1 MNIMKLLIDKYDKIK
16 FLLVGSLN
24 EKNKFYNLLIKDINE
39 DLIIDLFGY
48 NLTLTSAYMKKSD
61 FFIGNDS
68 GLMHLA
74 VASKLRVISL
84 FGPTNNMVYG
94 PFGDKNVVIR
104 TEETYD
110 YFKSIKIDEN
120 KSYMSSIKSE
130 IVFKQCDK
138 IINDK
143 FN

>member
-1 MNIMKLLIDKYDKIK
+1 
-16 FLLVGSLN
+16 
-24 EKNKFYNLLIKDINE
+24 
-39 DLIIDLFGY
+39 
-48 NLTLTSAYMKKSD
+48 MKKSD
-61 FFIGNDS
+61 IFIGNDS

-84 FGPTNNMVYG
+84 FGPTNNTVYG
-94 PFGDKNVVIR
+94 PIGDKNVVIR

-120 KSYMSSIKSE
+120 KSYMSSIKPE
-130 IVFKQCDK
+130 IVFKECEK
-138 IINDK
+138 IINDN

>member
-1 MNIMKLLIDKYDKIK
+1 MKLLIDKYDKIK
-16 FLLVGSLN
+16 FILVGSQK
-24 EKNKFYNLLIKDINE
+24 EKNKFYNLLIKGINK
-39 DLIIDLFGY
+39 DLVIDLFGY

-61 FFIGNDS
+61 IFIGNDS

-84 FGPTNNMVYG
+84 FGPTNNTVYG

-110 YFKSIKIDEN
+110 YFRSIKIDEN
-120 KSYMSSIKSE
+120 KSYMSSIKPE
-130 IVFKQCDK
+130 IVFKQCEK
-138 IINDK
+138 IINDN

>member
-1 MNIMKLLIDKYDKIK
+1 MKLWNYLIDKYDKIK
-16 FLLVGSLN
+16 FILVGSLK
-24 EKNKFYNLLIKDINE
+24 EKNKFYNLLIKGINE
-39 DLIIDLFGY
+39 DLVIDLFGY

-61 FFIGNDS
+61 IFIGNDS

-84 FGPTNNMVYG
+84 FGPTNNNVYG
-94 PFGDKNVVIR
+94 PFGDKNIVIR
-104 TEETYD
+104 TEENYD

-130 IVFKQCDK
+130 IVFKQCEK